1 MSIFVEMLK
10 IEKLF
15 ETVALEAL
23 IGGVKEHSLRR
34 KLHVLQDKSLSKVK
48 QFMKN
53 HI

>member
-1 MSIFVEMLK
+1 
-10 IEKLF
+10 
-15 ETVALEAL
+15 LEAL

-34 KLHVLQDKSLSKVK
+34 KLHVLQDRSLSKVK